1 MKTFQKKKNRL
12 LLFLTITLIS
22 LFVLSACDKAKETMD
37 SATKTVSDAA
47 NKVGETTKDVANK
60 AGEVAGEA
68 VDKVGD
74 AAKNVADKATE
85 TAQNAADKV
94 AGVFAKNGMVGT
106 WTGKLD
112 SRHTTLTIT
121 KQDGNNF
128 EGKIQINYRTPI
140 KQKIKGSFNAKTK
153 TITMA
158 DQLHSRYKGKYSG
171 KLSNDGKTYTGTF
184 TTNVDKKNFKFKLV
198 KK

>member
-1 MKTFQKKKNRL
+1 MKTIQKKKNRL
-12 LLFLTITLIS
+12 LLFLTITLFSI
-22 LFVLSACDKAKETMD
+22 FVLSACDKAKETMD
-37 SATKTVSDAA
+37 SATETVSDAA

-60 AGEVAGEA
+60 AGEAAGEA

-74 AAKNVADKATE
+74 AAKDVANKATE
-85 TAQNAADKV
+85 TAKDAAGKV
-94 AGVFAKNGMVGT
+94 MGVFANNGMVGT

-112 SRHTTLTIT
+112 NRFTTLTIT

-140 KQKIKGSFNAKTK
+140 KQKIKGSFNVETK

-158 DQLHSRYKGKYSG
+158 DQLHSRYKGKYNG
-171 KLSNDGKTYTGTF
+171 KLSDDGKTYSGTF
-184 TTNVDKKNFKFKLV
+184 TTNVDKKKYKFNLI